1 MLNHHTG
8 RGYIVKWLSITSNTV
23 LKAQDVTL
31 CISYLQKKIM
41 LKNMNTNFMNN
52 VIKHSFNGQAKMF
65 NQNEEI
71 IGLTLY

>member
-1 MLNHHTG
+1 M
-8 RGYIVKWLSITSNTV
+8 KWLRVTSNTV

-52 VIKHSFNGQAKMF
+52 VIKHSFNLGNQMF
-65 NQNEEI
+65 NQNEEMLR
-71 IGLTLY
+71 LTLYFRFE